1 MAKNRGERVNEEMK
15 KTLAAIVFDMKD
27 PRISPMTTITEA
39 EVTNDLKY
47 CKVSVSVYDT
57 DENARKETV
66 AALNRAAGHIGWEV
80 CRRMQIRAIPKFKF
94 TLDESIAYSV
104 HISDLINRLHIPH
117 EEEGEQGTPEA

>member
-66 AALNRAAGHIGWEV
+66 DR
-80 CRRMQIRAIPKFKF
+80 K
-94 TLDESIAYSV
+94 SV
-104 HISDLINRLHIPH
+104 V
-117 EEEGEQGTPEA
+117 

>member
-66 AALNRAAGHIGWEV
+66 AALNRAAGHI
-80 CRRMQIRAIPKFKF
+80 A
-94 TLDESIAYSV
+94 A
-104 HISDLINRLHIPH
+104 
-117 EEEGEQGTPEA
+117 PE

>member
-66 AALNRAAGHIGWEV
+66 AALNRAHRLGGGPPDADPGHPQVQIHAG
-80 CRRMQIRAIPKFKF
+80 
-94 TLDESIAYSV
+94 
-104 HISDLINRLHIPH
+104 
-117 EEEGEQGTPEA
+117 